1 MIPDPA
7 ACRIGIT
14 AGHTVLNLEVWHPDW
29 GSAATQALRRSLFG
43 AQGPSGDS
51 VPDEQVATAMLESAL
66 GVERSDAWLGQVT
79 VTDRSPGNAVSMAD
93 LQERV
98 DRMASE
104 AVDPD
109 GRPTRTELHV
119 DHDGVPATAQ
129 VVLPL
134 SPVVAPG
141 CDLHVSVA
149 LQTDPVASSD
159 LTMAQIE
166 DRSGA
171 VREALADTVSENN
184 AGILA
189 VTETRP
195 GSDTLHF
202 YLDSA
207 SPAVA
212 DRSVLNTLRTVAS
225 AWQYGDTVV
234 DEENDPAWDA
244 VRTYRV

>member
-7 ACRIGIT
+7 ACRIGII

-29 GSAATQALRRSLFG
+29 GSAATEALRRSLFG

-51 VPDEQVATAMLESAL
+51 APDAQAATAMLEAAL
-66 GVERSDAWLGQVT
+66 GAERADAWLGEVT

-93 LQERV
+93 VKNRV

-104 AVDPD
+104 AVDPG
-109 GRPTRTELHV
+109 GRPARTDLHV
-119 DHDGVPATAQ
+119 DHDGVLATAQ
-129 VVLPL
+129 VILPL
-134 SPVVAPG
+134 SPTVAPG
-141 CDLHVSVA
+141 CDLHVSVT
-149 LQTDPVASSD
+149 LVTDAVASSD

-171 VREALADTVSENN
+171 VREALADTVDENN
-184 AGILA
+184 AGVLA
-189 VTETRP
+189 VTEFRP
-195 GSDTLHF
+195 GADTLHF
-202 YLDSA
+202 YLDST
-207 SPAVA
+207 SPAVV

-234 DEENDPAWDA
+234 DEEKDPRWDA
-244 VRTYRV
+244 VRAYRV

>member
-14 AGHTVLNLEVWHPDW
+14 AGHTVVNLEVWHPDW
-29 GSAATQALRRSLFG
+29 GSAATEALRRSLFG

-51 VPDEQVATAMLESAL
+51 VPDEQAATAMLESAL
-66 GVERSDAWLGQVT
+66 GVERSDAWLGEVT

-93 LQERV
+93 LRERV

-134 SPVVAPG
+134 SPVAAPG